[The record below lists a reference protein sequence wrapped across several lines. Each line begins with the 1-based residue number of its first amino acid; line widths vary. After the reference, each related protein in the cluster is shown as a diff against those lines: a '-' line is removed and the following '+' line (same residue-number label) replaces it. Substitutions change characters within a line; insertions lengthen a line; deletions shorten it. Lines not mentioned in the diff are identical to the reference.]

1 VIRLVNVELMKIRTT
16 RSTFWLLSAL
26 TFGIFL
32 SVLLIGLLV
41 KASSL
46 DTVENQQGLFSGP
59 GIVVPLFALVIGLI
73 ISTGEFRHGTI
84 TPTLLATPQ
93 RPLVVGA
100 KVVAG
105 AIFGAV
111 LLVAGEAL
119 ALVVTMFALAVRSIP
134 IHIFDGRIWSILG
147 GLLAA
152 CALGGALGAAIGT
165 AFRNQAA
172 TLVVSILWL
181 LVGENVLGG
190 FFPDQASYLPG
201 RALISVL
208 AQHGGEGILHLW
220 PGVAV
225 SLGYVAAFT
234 AAAWVLLSRR
244 DVS

>member
-1 VIRLVNVELMKIRTT
+1 VIRLVNAELMKLRTT
-16 RSTFWLLSAL
+16 RATFWLLAAL
-26 TFGIFL
+26 AFGIFL

-41 KASSL
+41 KPSAL
-46 DTVENQQGLFSGP
+46 DSVDNQQGLLGP
-59 GIVVPLFALVIGLI
+59 GIVVPLFALVIGII

-93 RPLVVGA
+93 RALVVGA

-105 AIFGAV
+105 AIFGAI

-119 ALVVTMFALAVRSIP
+119 ALAVAAFALAVRGIP
-134 IHIFDGRIWSILG
+134 VHLFDGRIWSILG

-165 AFRNQAA
+165 AFRNQSA
-172 TLVVSILWL
+172 TLIVAILWL
-181 LVGENVLGG
+181 LVGENLLRG
-190 FFPDQASYLPG
+190 FFPSQASYLPG
-201 RALISVL
+201 SVL
-208 AQHGGEGILHLW
+208 IAVLARDGGEALLHLW
-220 PGVAV
+220 AGVAV
-225 SLGYVAAFT
+225 ALGYVALFT